1 MDMFMHPGTICVWS
15 RHDRTWELLRRLT
28 GHSGS
33 VLALAVLPLNRSP
46 ESSPQCLLASASDD
60 KTIRLWDY
68 ENDWH
73 ECTVTVGHE
82 DSVTLLAVCDGPADK
97 ANTDPYLLSFSDD
110 HTARVWE
117 VGAGGHL
124 AEERRDRHRG
134 SEGSAAAP
142 LALTCVCT
150 QTLPTCCSAV
160 TAGVLSGQDGATGRG
175 AVLTGS
181 FDGKL
186 LVWGTSP

>member
-1 MDMFMHPGTICVWS
+1 MDTFMHTGTICVWS
-15 RHDRTWELLRRLT
+15 RRDRTWELLRRLT

-124 AEERRDRHRG
+124 AEEHRDRHSG
-134 SEGSAAAP
+134 SVGSAAVS

-150 QTLPTCCSAV
+150 QNLPTCCSAV
-160 TAGVLSGQDGATGRG
+160 TAGQVGATGRG

-181 FDGKL
+181 FDGEL

>member
-1 MDMFMHPGTICVWS
+1 MARSGGADGAILCWNVATAEIVRSLVGHTNQV
-15 RHDRTWELLRRLT
+15 TELT
-28 GHSGS
+28 AVSGPS
-33 VLALAVLPLNRSP
+33 VF
-46 ESSPQCLLASASDD
+46 SASMD

-124 AEERRDRHRG
+124 AEERRDRHSG
-134 SEGSAAAP
+134 SVGSAAAP